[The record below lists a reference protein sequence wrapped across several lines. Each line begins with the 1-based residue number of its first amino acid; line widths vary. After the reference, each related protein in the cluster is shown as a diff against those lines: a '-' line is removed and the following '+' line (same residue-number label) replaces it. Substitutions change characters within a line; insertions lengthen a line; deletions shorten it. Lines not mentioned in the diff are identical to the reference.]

1 MTFLFEEEIIKTKKA
16 MIFIS
21 NKDESNNLYL
31 EVVSQDLA
39 TVWGRKRKRSLLLD
53 TQTFPRK
60 VMCSLA
66 CVCVFGILDSVL
78 LLLLLEG
85 ISAMQ
90 LVERNFSSQPKL
102 LLLQFALGEI

>member
-1 MTFLFEEEIIKTKKA
+1 
-16 MIFIS
+16 
-21 NKDESNNLYL
+21 
-31 EVVSQDLA
+31 
-39 TVWGRKRKRSLLLD
+39 
-53 TQTFPRK
+53 
-60 VMCSLA
+60 
-66 CVCVFGILDSVL
+66 VFGILDSV